1 MNKKKQSHRHRP
13 SAPQKTSAGA
23 TVSLADALKLGAS
36 HLQAGRLDEAEK
48 VYQAILKA
56 APQQPEALHQC
67 GRIAA
72 QRGQYPEALSLLKA
86 ALLAKSDVDRYWLGY
101 AEALLAADQPDAAH
115 FVMSEG
121 RKRGLQG
128 EAADALDARIEPL
141 WASRPDIALLEELD
155 RAGQIDTLEQE
166 ARRQIERFGRVPT
179 LVHKLGV
186 ALLKQKRDTEALA
199 CLEEVKTALADNVNV
214 WNQIGLALNHLERY
228 DEAHAA
234 FEKALSLKP
243 DGVDIYANIGDN
255 LNDAGRFEESL
266 PWLEKALAINPKARA
281 ARINR
286 VIALVE
292 LQRAEEAESAIEAL
306 IAEGEKTPQI
316 LHCYSQSLRERGE
329 IKEAKRVLTQILE
342 IDASYVPAL
351 NAMGSIY
358 VEYGKFDE
366 AQAMFD
372 QALAI
377 DPDNVGAWASL
388 VTVRKMTPEDRPWL
402 EKAEQLLA
410 KGLPKTRES
419 GLRFAMGKFCDDT
432 KDYDNAFA
440 HYQRGNELKKTFG
453 KPYLREYHA
462 AVIDHLIHAYDIQVM
477 HTRQPGSSDS
487 MRPVL
492 IVGMP
497 RSGTSLTEQILAS
510 HPDTFGAGELRYW
523 GQQME
528 RHRKAICTAGF
539 DEALVRQAAQGYLEE
554 LQSHSDSATRVVD
567 KMPGNFMSVGFI
579 HSVFPNARILHT
591 MRNPVDTCLSIYF
604 QNFNLGHT
612 YASDLED
619 LAVYY
624 RQYHRLMAHWRKV
637 MPKDRFLELPY
648 EQLVEDQEGWSR
660 KIIEFIG
667 LEWDERCL
675 EFYKTERKVGT
686 ASNWQARQPIYKT
699 SKERWRNYERHI
711 GPLLP
716 LLELYDPERGQ
727 L

>member
-1 MNKKKQSHRHRP
+1 MSRKHSPKPPAGKSGGK
-13 SAPQKTSAGA
+13 PQH
-23 TVSLADALKLGAS
+23 TVSLADALQLAAS
-36 HLQAGRLDEAEK
+36 HRQAERLAEAES
-48 VYQAILKA
+48 VYRAILKA
-56 APQQPEALHQC
+56 APQQPEALHQLGQLAARQ
-67 GRIAA
+67 GRLD
-72 QRGQYPEALSLLKA
+72 EALPLLKS
-86 ALLAKSDVDRYWLGY
+86 ALLAQSDVDRYWLGY
-101 AEALLAADQPDAAH
+101 AEALLAADQADAAH

-121 RKRGLQG
+121 RKRGLAG

-141 WASRPDIALLEELD
+141 WASRPDIAVLEELD
-155 RAGQIDTLEQE
+155 RAGRVEEAETE
-166 ARRQIERFGRVPT
+166 ARRQIERFGREPR

-186 ALLKQKRDTEALA
+186 ALLKQKKDAEALA
-199 CLEEVKTALADNVNV
+199 CLEEAVKALPNDVNV

-234 FEKALSLKP
+234 FEKALGLKP

-255 LNDAGRFEESL
+255 LNDAARFEESL

-292 LQRAEEAESAIEAL
+292 LQRSDEAEVALDEL

-316 LHCYSQSLRERGE
+316 LHCYSQSLHARGE
-329 IKEAKRVLTQILE
+329 LKEAKRVLTQILE
-342 IDASYVPAL
+342 IDPTYVPAL
-351 NAMGSIY
+351 NAMGSTY

-377 DPDNVGAWASL
+377 DPDNPGAWASL
-388 VTVRKMTPEDRPWL
+388 VTVRKMTPADRPWL
-402 EKAEQLLA
+402 EKAERLVA

-419 GLRFAMGKFCDDT
+419 GLRFSMGKFCDDT

-440 HYQRGNELKKTFG
+440 HYHRGNELKKTFG
-453 KPYLREYHA
+453 KPYQREHHQA
-462 AVIDHLIHAYDIQVM
+462 LIDHLVHAYNIQVM
-477 HTRQPGSSDS
+477 HTRQPGSNESI
-487 MRPVL
+487 RPVL

-528 RHRKAICTAGF
+528 GHRKAICTASF
-539 DEALVRQAAQGYLEE
+539 DEALVRAAGEGYLAE
-554 LQSHSDSATRVVD
+554 LQTHSETALRVVD

-579 HSVFPNARILHT
+579 HSVFPDARILHT

-624 RQYHRLMAHWRKV
+624 RQYHRLMAHWRRV

-667 LEWDERCL
+667 LPWDERCL
-675 EFYKTERKVGT
+675 EFYKTDRKVGT

-699 SKERWRNYERHI
+699 SKERWRNYEQHV

-727 L
+727 I